1 MSQREFHPGDVVSH
15 RTWGIGLI
23 VETYP
28 GASPEV
34 KIDFQNK
41 PQHRMSLQLA
51 RSSLTILLPNGL
63 EVLFIKFP
71 EKLAN
76 WSEEAPLKLIG
87 AALADINKPA
97 KPMEIRNRIENKHL
111 LKTSWDNWWK
121 RVQPALRD
129 SPQFVKNSNG
139 SYELAVSPE
148 QIPEIPLPAAPQKKK
163 KEVVNSAAA
172 KEIASKVLSGEVSLG
187 DLKGAEVLKRVL
199 KELLRKNT
207 PMESASAAF
216 LKVTDGPVV
225 NIRIVIDGLNKAK
238 RLPELIRTL
247 EQIVSSV
254 QNSYITGG
262 RDIEERKREHVIA
275 KLGLLE
281 DGAKKIVTYPV
292 SAEFAQGITAFTKSA
307 FGFSLDLWQE
317 GMPKWRADSIS
328 GILTAVAVFAEKDPQ
343 LRKTISTFIAAHACG
358 ISTKIGVTEELIRKF
373 GEAEKAALGDE
384 VLSAAIELS
393 PQFAKQYFERH
404 VATWEKPKWI
414 LVYLRKAFPNWTL
427 ESLFEILKK
436 NRDMLRAQDLAE
448 YAELVVALT
457 ATSSLLGSSA
467 LLSLQ
472 SELDNALSDALIGK
486 QAWAERIPTSTLN
499 SIAKVMDAKLRAEKE
514 QSLHTRNEMESEIHA
529 LRGELE
535 EERSRVARQEEEI
548 KRLQSGYR
556 VPEKWATFYGK
567 KEIAE
572 GLVDL
577 YQGAFLSGDSSIDTD
592 TRRWLLLRIE
602 ILLQR
607 KGITT
612 FGKVGEKEKYDPAL
626 HEFVAGTQE
635 ITDMISVVCPGFQW
649 EDPSGNR
656 IILSRA
662 RVSSYRG

>member
-23 VETYP
+23 VEIYP

-34 KIDFQNK
+34 KSDFQNK

-63 EVLFIKFP
+63 EALFIKFP

-76 WSEEAPLKLIG
+76 WSEEASLKLIG

-187 DLKGAEVLKRVL
+187 DLKGTEVLKRVL

-207 PMESASAAF
+207 PVESASAAF

-225 NIRIVIDGLNKAK
+225 NIRIVIGGLNKAK

-262 RDIEERKREHVIA
+262 RDIEERKREHVIG
-275 KLGLLE
+275 LGPLP
-281 DGAKKIVTYPV
+281 AH
-292 SAEFAQGITAFTKSA
+292 
-307 FGFSLDLWQE
+307 QE
-317 GMPKWRADSIS
+317 SHTI
-328 GILTAVAVFAEKDPQ
+328 PQ
-343 LRKTISTFIAAHACG
+343 
-358 ISTKIGVTEELIRKF
+358 E
-373 GEAEKAALGDE
+373 
-384 VLSAAIELS
+384 
-393 PQFAKQYFERH
+393 
-404 VATWEKPKWI
+404 WI
-414 LVYLRKAFPNWTL
+414 
-427 ESLFEILKK
+427 
-436 NRDMLRAQDLAE
+436 
-448 YAELVVALT
+448 
-457 ATSSLLGSSA
+457 
-467 LLSLQ
+467 
-472 SELDNALSDALIGK
+472 
-486 QAWAERIPTSTLN
+486 
-499 SIAKVMDAKLRAEKE
+499 
-514 QSLHTRNEMESEIHA
+514 
-529 LRGELE
+529 
-535 EERSRVARQEEEI
+535 
-548 KRLQSGYR
+548 
-556 VPEKWATFYGK
+556 
-567 KEIAE
+567 
-572 GLVDL
+572 
-577 YQGAFLSGDSSIDTD
+577 
-592 TRRWLLLRIE
+592 
-602 ILLQR
+602 
-607 KGITT
+607 
-612 FGKVGEKEKYDPAL
+612 
-626 HEFVAGTQE
+626 
-635 ITDMISVVCPGFQW
+635 PGW
-649 EDPSGNR
+649 CS
-656 IILSRA
+656 
-662 RVSSYRG
+662 